1 MRTGNTG
8 KVGGGRRMYAS
19 GLNIN
24 VNTVVDMKSVYLFY
38 RPIRVQISFRRIN
51 YTCMIIFHNLGIKRE
66 TVMLMVLH

>member
-1 MRTGNTG
+1 
-8 KVGGGRRMYAS
+8 MYVS

-24 VNTVVDMKSVYLFY
+24 VNTVVDMISVYLLCKL
-38 RPIRVQISFRRIN
+38 IRVQISFRRRIT

>member
-38 RPIRVQISFRRIN
+38 RPIRVQVSFRRIN
-51 YTCMIIFHNLGIKRE
+51 FT
-66 TVMLMVLH
+66 

>member
-1 MRTGNTG
+1 
-8 KVGGGRRMYAS
+8 MYVS

-24 VNTVVDMKSVYLFY
+24 VNTVVDMKSVYLLCKL
-38 RPIRVQISFRRIN
+38 IRVQISFRRII